1 MACDDGILQFSK
13 FEPMILFLDFDENV
27 NDFPQY

>member
-13 FEPMILFLDFDENV
+13 FESMILFLDFDENV